1 VSLDTVV
8 EAPILPEGGPGEG
21 RPYVI
26 VVGNEKGGS
35 GKSTAAMHLI
45 VALAKLDFKLGSIDL
60 DARQQP
66 VALYRQPPRARRR
79 KRRGAGNALAPQRA
93 ALGARDPD
101 GIRGRG
107 ARPPAP

>member
-60 DARQQP
+60 DARQSSLSRYI
-66 VALYRQPPRARRR
+66 ANRREH
-79 KRRGAGNALAPQRA
+79 AILRA
-93 ALGARDPD
+93 A
-101 GIRGRG
+101 ISSSST
-107 ARPPAP
+107 RPAATPISRASPTNTPIP